1 MPLMITPLIQ
11 MKRLSLIVVFLCCL
25 IHSRAQFHEL
35 GPFLGAGNY
44 IGDVGASYYVFPENP
59 AFGLVY
65 KWNRTTRYSFR
76 ANAMFMNF
84 NKSDYSPVDMARFN
98 RRYRFENQIME
109 FSVGV
114 EINFIDFNLHESEKM
129 ISPYLFLGMGFMRYN
144 LFYHDPNTLEN
155 IEYGKG
161 GDVVLPTIVGVKGN
175 ISPFVVLGFEL
186 GVRYSF
192 TDNLDGSAPETEDN
206 IPNNLMFG
214 NLNNNDWYV
223 FTGLTISFTFGDL
236 PCYCKE

>member
-1 MPLMITPLIQ
+1 
-11 MKRLSLIVVFLCCL
+11 MKRLWLFTVLLCFSLQT
-25 IHSRAQFHEL
+25 RAQFHEL
-35 GPFLGAGNY
+35 GAFLGAGNY
-44 IGDVGASYYVFPENP
+44 IGDLGSSYFVFPENP

-76 ANAMFMNF
+76 ANVMIMNVK
-84 NKSDYSPVDMARFN
+84 KSDYSPADMARFN

-114 EINFIDFNLHESEKM
+114 EINYMDFNLHESEKTLA
-129 ISPYLFLGMGFMRYN
+129 PYLFLGAGIVRYN
-144 LFYHDPNTLEN
+144 LFYHEPNSLET

-161 GDVVLPTIVGVKGN
+161 GDLVIPAIVGIKSN
-175 ISPFVVLGFEL
+175 ISPFVILGLEI
-186 GVRYSF
+186 GARYTLS
-192 TDNLDGSAPETEDN
+192 DNLDGSAPETEAS
-206 IPNNLMFG
+206 IPNNLKFG
-214 NLNNNDWYV
+214 NLQNNDWYV

>member
-1 MPLMITPLIQ
+1 
-11 MKRLSLIVVFLCCL
+11 
-25 IHSRAQFHEL
+25 
-35 GPFLGAGNY
+35 
-44 IGDVGASYYVFPENP
+44 
-59 AFGLVY
+59 
-65 KWNRTTRYSFR
+65 
-76 ANAMFMNF
+76 
-84 NKSDYSPVDMARFN
+84 
-98 RRYRFENQIME
+98 
-109 FSVGV
+109 
-114 EINFIDFNLHESEKM
+114 M
-129 ISPYLFLGMGFMRYN
+129 ISPYLFLGTGFMRYN

-161 GDVVLPTIVGVKGN
+161 GDVVLPAIVGVKGN

-192 TDNLDGSAPETEDN
+192 TDNLDGSAPETEDS